1 MIRELIAYAGFIVNM
16 LLYMII
22 TFFIC
27 LFAVLIPALIVHY
40 IILIVKK
47 IKGKGAR

>member
-27 LFAVLIPALIVHY
+27 LFAILIPTLIVHY
-40 IILIVKK
+40 IIVRVKK
-47 IKGKGAR
+47 IKGEQND

>member
-1 MIRELIAYAGFIVNM
+1 MIEAFIAYAGFIVNM

-27 LFAVLIPALIVHY
+27 LFAILIPALIVHY

-47 IKGKGAR
+47 MRGK